1 MQSGYKYVCR
11 LQLEEGHSSDH
22 GISRDDT
29 QIQTSRHKYLTK
41 DFTPMT
47 SFTPLSF
54 PAVGLASHHDGQFG
68 ERVRMG
74 VRRFST
80 FVSSAWRDT
89 VRDSSNRN
97 SIFRRFSKIVYG
109 EEETEE
115 TSSREP
121 SPLDR
126 RWSQQAS
133 MEAGLRQSR
142 RDSLS
147 PSVSVAEIRNMS
159 PGNHPDE

>member
-11 LQLEEGHSSDH
+11 LPLEKGHSSVH
-22 GISRDDT
+22 GISRDNI
-29 QIQTSRHKYLTK
+29 QIQPSRHRHLTE
-41 DFTPMT
+41 DFAPMT

-54 PAVGLASHHDGQFG
+54 PAVGLASHNDGQFG
-68 ERVRMG
+68 EHVRMG

-80 FVSSAWRDT
+80 FVSSTWKDT

-115 TSSREP
+115 ISSRE
-121 SPLDR
+121 SSSLDR

-147 PSVSVAEIRNMS
+147 PSISVAEVRNMT